1 MKSRHHVRTS
11 MLVPGLACAL
21 LAASPCAGQESTALY
36 PASELGRMSRVYGPN
51 LQGLWDEDF
60 LPHVT
65 PDERRRAGAV
75 SLRLPLV
82 GIRRSPLEF
91 YSDAEG
97 HDVYLPISSVK
108 FVDDMSVAF
117 AHYERRG
124 CDKGV
129 VSDYVAALRMQGD
142 RIGGSPLEALGIPDD
157 ALEDHY
163 VDDVSQKLL
172 KSTIFFIAVHEYAH
186 VMYQHRGYSDIT
198 AEQAQ
203 QQETAAD
210 LYALE
215 VMRRIAVPPIGLAYL
230 FLIMSRL
237 ERSPGDF
244 DSTEEYEDYLR
255 QEATHP
261 VSSLRL
267 TKVADAIEEH
277 TEAFSRT
284 QPDPS
289 SARSTLE
296 WLVPQLRQI
305 ADTLDDRQIRRL
317 LADRGRS
324 ADVAAF
330 RTACAR

>member
-1 MKSRHHVRTS
+1 
-11 MLVPGLACAL
+11 
-21 LAASPCAGQESTALY
+21 
-36 PASELGRMSRVYGPN
+36 
-51 LQGLWDEDF
+51 
-60 LPHVT
+60 
-65 PDERRRAGAV
+65 
-75 SLRLPLV
+75 
-82 GIRRSPLEF
+82 
-91 YSDAEG
+91 
-97 HDVYLPISSVK
+97 
-108 FVDDMSVAF
+108 
-117 AHYERRG
+117 
-124 CDKGV
+124 
-129 VSDYVAALRMQGD
+129 MQGD

-157 ALEDHY
+157 ALEDRY

-172 KSTIFFIAVHEYAH
+172 KSMIFFIAVHEYAH

-215 VMRRIAVPPIGLAYL
+215 VMRRIAVPPIGLGHL

-244 DSTEEYEDYLR
+244 DSPEEFEDYLR

-267 TKVADAIEEH
+267 TKVADAIEDH
-277 TEAFSRT
+277 IDDFART

-289 SARSTLE
+289 SARSKLE

-317 LADRGRS
+317 LAERGQR

-330 RTACAR
+330 RTACTR